1 MQNTK
6 KSFLKMLKI
15 HLQLRNTLIECI
27 LKMETKNLIR
37 NRLSLV
43 IKEICACA
51 TIAHANL

>member
-1 MQNTK
+1 MHNTK
-6 KSFLKMLKI
+6 ESFLKMLKI